1 MSSDEVDRYLGEL
14 DEATRRTLDELRRT
28 LLELLTDAEQGLS
41 YGVPAFRVGGK
52 LVAGFSVA
60 KHHLSY
66 LPYSGTVLAT
76 MSPADLDAHDASK
89 GALKFTND
97 NPLSR
102 DLVAKLVAARQ
113 AELAGGV
120 RPGSGAGRR

>member
-1 MSSDEVDRYLGEL
+1 MSSDEVDRYLARL
-14 DEATRRTLDELRRT
+14 DEETSRTLDELRRT

-41 YGVPAFRVGGK
+41 YGVPAFRVDGK

-66 LPYSGTVLAT
+66 LPHSGTVLEA
-76 MSPADLDAHDASK
+76 MSPTELEGHDASK
-89 GALKFTND
+89 GALRFTND

-102 DLVAKLVAARQ
+102 DLVVKLVAARQ
-113 AELAGGV
+113 AEVAAAAS
-120 RPGSGAGRR
+120 PGPGARR